1 MRIRFIPLLLAVV
14 LSAAMFTACGEQDGA
29 TADFEAVNR
38 VYPEGE
44 GNFYGATPEEA
55 VSPDGTAA
63 DSTSDPKGASGK
75 SAQATTAPKA
85 ASGAAAASTPNNTVT
100 SDSINPNLPS
110 IQQQMA
116 GQADAV
122 SVESISLSETSLSL
136 EVGESQEIE
145 IIYNPSDATNKTVT
159 LVTDNI
165 NADVEALGRTITIT
179 GSKAGT
185 CTLTVISHNG
195 HRATCDITIR
205 HAAATDVNDDTV
217 LPHKELVTV
226 ENAERWTNEVIDR
239 LETLGLT
246 RNTGLQGESFRL
258 VTDQEDNKSYNDAAL
273 SFASQADYQTTT
285 LTNGDYHDYQFN
297 CVCMAQGNGEFAIVV
312 VIRS

>member
-1 MRIRFIPLLLAVV
+1 MKYRIIPLLLAVV

-116 GQADAV
+116 GQAD
-122 SVESISLSETSLSL
+122 
-136 EVGESQEIE
+136 
-145 IIYNPSDATNKTVT
+145 
-159 LVTDNI
+159 
-165 NADVEALGRTITIT
+165 
-179 GSKAGT
+179 
-185 CTLTVISHNG
+185 
-195 HRATCDITIR
+195 
-205 HAAATDVNDDTV
+205 
-217 LPHKELVTV
+217 
-226 ENAERWTNEVIDR
+226 
-239 LETLGLT
+239 
-246 RNTGLQGESFRL
+246 
-258 VTDQEDNKSYNDAAL
+258 
-273 SFASQADYQTTT
+273 
-285 LTNGDYHDYQFN
+285 
-297 CVCMAQGNGEFAIVV
+297 
-312 VIRS
+312 